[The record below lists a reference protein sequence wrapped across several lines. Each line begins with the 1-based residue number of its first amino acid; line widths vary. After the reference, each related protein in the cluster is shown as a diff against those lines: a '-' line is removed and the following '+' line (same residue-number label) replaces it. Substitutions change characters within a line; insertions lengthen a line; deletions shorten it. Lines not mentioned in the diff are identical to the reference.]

1 MPPKK
6 KLPAKKTKAKPKPKP
21 KTKSKVAVKAIK
33 KQTTTP
39 KAITQSV
46 RVNVN
51 VHQAKKAT
59 SKQRTKNIK
68 SSVEPF
74 ERNFSAHFK
83 YMNSL
88 PTREVKQLTQNE
100 NINKRLNDL
109 ELLKHGT
116 LDDLFNSRSSTAK
129 LRGADDHYGLYDE
142 LDNNTQSVADNLNS
156 KTLHEYQQASES
168 GRTGTEFDATEDNLD
183 TRSQRSNSSA
193 DSMRTAHSLDKLL
206 RTIEERDQPE
216 QDTSGL
222 RRLLKPESPLPK
234 PPGKPKRNAK
244 GQFSRP

>member
-21 KTKSKVAVKAIK
+21 KTKSKVAVRAIK
-33 KQTTTP
+33 KQTSTP

-168 GRTGTEFDATEDNLD
+168 GRTGTEFDMSVHNLNKKIPEEG
-183 TRSQRSNSSA
+183 SE
-193 DSMRTAHSLDKLL
+193 HS
-206 RTIEERDQPE
+206 DQSTTTNIS
-216 QDTSGL
+216 DGISGL

-244 GQFSRP
+244 GQFSRS